1 MGVFT
6 VDMPNDPGQLAKLC
20 AAMAAENVNVI
31 LCAAAI
37 GESGTVVFIADNEA
51 AASGALESGDF
62 AFAEHPSVTV
72 RIANHPGE
80 GAETF
85 GKLAAAGSTWASFCR
100 CGSPTTSSMPCSAWT
115 MSTRPPRP
123 SASRW
128 SPSTQTDRSC
138 GRVAGAEFRT
148 SLASRARRC
157 ISSYAC
163 AGAHR

>member
-6 VDMPNDPGQLAKLC
+6 VDMRNDPGQLAKLC

-80 GAETF
+80 GAEAF
-85 GKLAAAGSTWASFCR
+85 GKLAAAGVNLGLVLPVRVSNDQYYAVLGVDDVDKATAALGGQVVTECR
-100 CGSPTTSSMPCSAWT
+100 VSDVVS
-115 MSTRPPRP
+115 
-123 SASRW
+123 
-128 SPSTQTDRSC
+128 Q
-138 GRVAGAEFRT
+138 AGAEFRT
-148 SLASRARRC
+148 S
-157 ISSYAC
+157 
-163 AGAHR
+163 

>member
-1 MGVFT
+1 VYVDTSVDLIADGLKMFHRAENGFEDFAEGGTAMGVFT

-51 AASGALESGDF
+51 AASGALERGDY

-85 GKLAAAGSTWASFCR
+85 GKLAAAGVNLDLVL
-100 CGSPTTSSMPCSAWT
+100 PV
-115 MSTRPPRP
+115 
-123 SASRW
+123 
-128 SPSTQTDRSC
+128 
-138 GRVAGAEFRT
+138 RVSNDQF
-148 SLASRARRC
+148 
-157 ISSYAC
+157 YAVLGVDDVDQ
-163 AGAHR
+163 ATAALGEQVVTEYSD